1 MTRTLRFRVTALA
14 ALVVLAVLALA
25 GAGLLLLQRS
35 VLVENLDETLR
46 ERAGAVAAD
55 LRAGRPIDPRD
66 LRGDD
71 VLVQVVAGGQVVA
84 ASPELAGA
92 APWPAADGGRT
103 LPDGAAARV
112 VTVPAGSATV
122 HAAGGLDDVTDST
135 GALLRALL
143 WAVPLATAVLAGLVW
158 LLVGRVLRPVEA
170 IRAEVDRISAARLD
184 GRVPEPAT
192 GDEVDRL
199 ARTMNAMLERLAAA
213 ADRQRRFVADAAHE
227 LRSPLARIRTELE
240 VDRAHPA
247 AADAARTRA
256 TLLAETDRLQR
267 LVDDLLLLARA
278 DAGARRG
285 PSETPVDLDEVALAA
300 AAAHRAAGS
309 VVVDTAGVAP
319 VQVAGDAAALR
330 RLVDNLLDNAVRHA
344 GSRVTVTVGE
354 DGATAV
360 LTVADDGPGIPAGAR
375 EAVFERF
382 TRLDEAR
389 TPASGGAGLGLAI
402 ARDAAVRHGGT
413 LDLDGGGPGARFVL
427 RLPVSSGRTAGG
439 IGRPLAG

>member
-71 VLVQVVAGGQVVA
+71 VLVQVVDGGQVVA

-247 AADAARTRA
+247 AADA
-256 TLLAETDRLQR
+256 
-267 LVDDLLLLARA
+267 
-278 DAGARRG
+278 GARRG

-330 RLVDNLLDNAVRHA
+330 RLVDNLLYNAVRHA